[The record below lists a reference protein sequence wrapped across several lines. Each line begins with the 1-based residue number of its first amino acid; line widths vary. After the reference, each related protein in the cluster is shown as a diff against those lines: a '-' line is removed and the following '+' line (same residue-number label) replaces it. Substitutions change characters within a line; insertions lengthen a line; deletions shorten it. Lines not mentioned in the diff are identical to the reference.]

1 MPRIVQFYEPGTPD
15 VLRVEDRPVRKPL
28 AGEVLIA
35 VDAIGLNRAE
45 IAFRQGRYLEIP
57 EKFPASLG
65 LEAAGT
71 ITEIGPGV
79 SGFEVGERV
88 ATLPV
93 FSMREYGVYA
103 DVAVV
108 PADALIRYPKPLT
121 AAEAASVWMSG
132 LTAYGGLIYLGKLS
146 EGQSVLISAA
156 SSSAGIAAIQIARWA
171 GATVIATTR
180 TGSKKQRLMEAG
192 AHHVIVTAEEDVAA
206 RVKEITSG
214 VGADVLFD
222 AVGGGMVGKLANAA
236 ALGAQIIL
244 YGTLSTELTV
254 FPLLTALRKC
264 LTVHAYRIFS
274 MRRFPAER
282 DKAERFL
289 FDRLSDGSLRAVI
302 DRTFPLD
309 KVADAHRYLES
320 NRQFGKVVLT
330 TRAMDADLEK

>member
-1 MPRIVQFYEPGTPD
+1 MPRIVQFYEPGTPN

-28 AGEVLIA
+28 AGEVLLA

-57 EKFPASLG
+57 EKFPAGLG

-71 ITEIGPGV
+71 ILEAGPGV
-79 SGFEVGERV
+79 CGFEVGERV

-93 FSMREYGVYA
+93 FSMREYGVYG

-108 PADALIRYPKPLT
+108 PADALIRYPSRLT

-146 EGQSVLISAA
+146 EGNFVLITAA
-156 SSSAGIAAIQIARWA
+156 SSSAGIAAIQIARWT
-171 GATVIATTR
+171 GAKVIAITR
-180 TGSKKQRLMEAG
+180 TGSKKQRLMETG
-192 AHHVIVTAEEDVAA
+192 AHFVIVVGEEDVAG
-206 RVKEITSG
+206 RVMEITSG
-214 VGADVLFD
+214 AGADVLFD

-236 ALGAQIIL
+236 ALGAQLIL

-254 FPLLTALRKC
+254 LPLLTALRKC

-282 DKAERFL
+282 EKAERFI
-289 FDRLSDGSLRAVI
+289 FDRLSDGSIRAVV
-302 DRTFPLD
+302 DRTFPLER
-309 KVADAHRYLES
+309 VADAHRYLES
-320 NRQFGKVVLT
+320 NQHFGKVVLC
-330 TRAMDADLEK
+330 TRATDVEVK